1 MSAEV
6 VTSPS
11 VPEHRS
17 RTWLVAA
24 VALVVGLVVGA
35 AVVAVT
41 RTDSS
46 TSSRA
51 SGPGVAAPVTAVN
64 SICTG
69 DAGALFAA
77 LPSVRRNTCGGVEAG
92 GERAV
97 EAQRSSRLPVSV
109 EALVAEETP

>member
-35 AVVAVT
+35 AVVAIT

-51 SGPGVAAPVTAVN
+51 SSPGVAAPVTAVN
-64 SICTG
+64 STCAG
-69 DAGALFAA
+69 DGGALFAA
-77 LPSVRRNTCGGVEAG
+77 LRTLRRNTCGGVETG
-92 GERAV
+92 GERGV

-109 EALVAEETP
+109 EALVAEEIP